1 MIGVFGKRRNR
12 KPRRWLRVAS
22 AIAGLLAIAYFSL
35 PLFFA
40 PARVAPAEVILHLAI
55 DPRSRGDE
63 YVRRLYEEGVARRII
78 AASSQISWKVYSADF
93 ARAHLIEMGV
103 PAENVSILHLP
114 MLECGAEYLPI
125 LADHLKQ
132 QGFRSV
138 LVIVSPT
145 LTRWGQRRSES
156 YFRAAGIQATVTFV
170 PEARA
175 AMLDRWWRTH
185 WKAQAIALALMNS
198 TIDLLYA
205 RCR

>member
-1 MIGVFGKRRNR
+1 MIAIFQRSRNGKRR
-12 KPRRWLRVAS
+12 RWPKIVGALVVLF
-22 AIAGLLAIAYFSL
+22 GVGYFSL

-40 PARVAPAEVILHLAI
+40 PARIAPAEVILHLAI

-63 YVRRLYEEGVARRII
+63 YVRQLYDQGTARRII
-78 AASSQISWKVYSADF
+78 AASSQVSWEVYPADF
-93 ARAHLIEMGV
+93 TRAHLIELGV
-103 PAENVSILHLP
+103 RAEDVSVLHLP

-125 LADHLKQ
+125 FAEELKK
-132 QGFRSV
+132 QGLKSV
-138 LVIVSPT
+138 LIVVSPT

-156 YFRAAGIQATVTFV
+156 YFREAGIEATVTFV

-175 AMLDRWWRTH
+175 VMLDRWWRTH